1 VRFVWKNADVSGDM
15 DFGDDGGLR
24 EREDSAAEDEDGAKD
39 NHGRVREDVVV

>member
-39 NHGRVREDVVV
+39 NHGILREDVVV